1 DGLLDVRARLGAAA
15 RARSAARHG
24 AAEDRRADRGRR
36 LAGRRAR
43 PLARLRRR
51 ARRPERQPPPCGG
64 AAVRRIVDRQRP
76 RVDQRHQA
84 QRAPRPRP
92 RVAQARRR
100 DRARHHARDVRPGVA
115 RTMTLDP
122 VAVGLKFGFLA
133 VLYLFLLWVA
143 RSALK
148 DLRRG
153 TEDDYVGPSAD
164 YEDATG
170 MHSASEGLGRE
181 GGAPRLRVHTAAGLK
196 AGSAY
201 DLSDGALLGRGE

>member
-1 DGLLDVRARLGAAA
+1 M
-15 RARSAARHG
+15 
-24 AAEDRRADRGRR
+24 E
-36 LAGRRAR
+36 
-43 PLARLRRR
+43 
-51 ARRPERQPPPCGG
+51 
-64 AAVRRIVDRQRP
+64 
-76 RVDQRHQA
+76 
-84 QRAPRPRP
+84 
-92 RVAQARRR
+92 
-100 DRARHHARDVRPGVA
+100 
-115 RTMTLDP
+115 LDP

-133 VLYLFLLWVA
+133 VLYLFLFWVA
-143 RSALK
+143 RSALR

-201 DLSDGALLGRGE
+201 DLSDGALLGRGEHADIQLEDGFASSRHARLGPPGGVMVLEDLGSTNGTYLNGEPLRGPQPLHAGDRIRIGDSEFSFER